1 MRLKSLELQ
10 GFKSF
15 PDKTLLSFP
24 HPITAIVGPNGSG
37 KSNLSDAI
45 RWVLGEQSARSLR
58 GGKMEDVIFAVE
70 CGQAI
75 AILPFRIREYMHTTG
90 LAFVPL
96 EGHGQ
101 TIELGVAWREPSDN
115 PAVEWFMAMVN
126 RWLLEH
132 LELF

>member
-1 MRLKSLELQ
+1 M
-10 GFKSF
+10 
-15 PDKTLLSFP
+15 
-24 HPITAIVGPNGSG
+24 
-37 KSNLSDAI
+37 
-45 RWVLGEQSARSLR
+45 
-58 GGKMEDVIFAVE
+58 IFAVE

-132 LELF
+132 PELF